1 MFLNNSASLQ
11 HMGANLK
18 QAQQQQQQ
26 QHPTLALNDYQ
37 QNALMVL
44 QYLNQ
49 KHQQEQLVKQDL
61 FRQDELN
68 AAQLLLNFSKASSSA
83 PQISFSNQQ
92 TKLNT
97 PVTPSSMMNGTNSNE
112 IKKPE
117 EQNRKILKPHPKFR
131 VKVSFIFILF
141 FFQLC

>member
-1 MFLNNSASLQ
+1 
-11 HMGANLK
+11 MGANLK
-18 QAQQQQQQ
+18 QAQQQQQQQ

-68 AAQLLLNFSKASSSA
+68 AAQLLLNFSKASSA

-97 PVTPSSMMNGTNSNE
+97 PVTPSSMMNTTNSNE

-131 VKVSFIFILF
+131 VKVSFIYL

>member
-1 MFLNNSASLQ
+1 MFLNNSAGLQ
-11 HMGANLK
+11 HMSANLK
-18 QAQQQQQQ
+18 QAQQQQ

-68 AAQLLLNFSKASSSA
+68 AAQLLLNFSKASSA

-97 PVTPSSMMNGTNSNE
+97 PVTPSSTMNSTNSNE

-131 VKVSFIFILF
+131 VKVSLICLF

>member
-18 QAQQQQQQ
+18 QAQQQQQ

>member
-18 QAQQQQQQ
+18 QAQQQQ

>member
-18 QAQQQQQQ
+18 QAQQQ